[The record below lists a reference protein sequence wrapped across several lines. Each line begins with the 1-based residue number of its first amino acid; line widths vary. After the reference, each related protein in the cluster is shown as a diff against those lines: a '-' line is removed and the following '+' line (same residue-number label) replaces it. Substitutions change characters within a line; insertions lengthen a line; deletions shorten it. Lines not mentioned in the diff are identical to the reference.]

1 MKAAAAMKRI
11 SPTGNQRGF
20 TLIELLLAV
29 TIGAAVLSAV
39 YMTFTT
45 AIDSQRRIERV
56 AGQTQAQRFFAER
69 LRNDLKSLLAEHDA
83 LSGSAD
89 SLSLNI
95 ILPEQGVREVSYI
108 FKKTAGAGN
117 KTAGAGNKTAGAGQI
132 RRLVSDGEENFDT
145 LVYDAVDKLAFRYL
159 IDGSWRNTPTGES
172 LPQALECIVSVAG
185 GQQQITIAIEVEH
198 VPAPG

>member
-117 KTAGAGNKTAGAGQI
+117 KTAGAGQI